1 MWKDEKFGLANK
13 ALLGLI
19 PKNGK
24 CETGDQRSFLA
35 QYDCWDEDFQHKWS
49 VDEFPVIQ
57 ICRTQQRVETRRT
70 GMYHPHSGC
79 QVVYEIS
86 GEPVFDDRTGEFL
99 GGMVVLKDVTE
110 YTTQI
115 AAQIEANEKQFEIIT
130 NFMPVMGWTASA
142 DGVHDWFSRRWY
154 DYSGLTVEQSL
165 GEGWKIPIHPD
176 DVGGCEKLW
185 SDSIQ
190 NGVEYNT
197 EHRCRRHDGKWR
209 WVLGRALP
217 FRDSFGRIIKWFGT
231 CIDIHDQVEA
241 RQEARE
247 MKEQLQRVIEHARII
262 LWAANRDNKIVL
274 FEGDMGHKLLEANNT
289 SMIGRSLEQFVN
301 KFQSPDLPQWNQAIQ
316 EVLRGNPQDEIV
328 QRAISQDRWY
338 RTLLA
343 PRWQKTRDD
352 GAGGGVC
359 IDGVVGISMDITE
372 LHDREKQLK
381 EQGEENA
388 RLTANAVAAKEASR
402 LKSQFLANMS
412 HEIRTPIASVIGM
425 SELLLHTEL
434 ANKQKEYATNIYK
447 SSNNLLTVINDILD
461 LSKVESGRL
470 DVEMVPFDIVVI
482 LEDVDEMISF
492 AAHKQGLVYKS
503 FVQSELETS
512 RVLMGDPG
520 RLRQVLINILSN
532 AVKFTPRGSVSLE
545 ATIEHRTNERI
556 MVHLTI
562 QDTGIGIDE
571 EACKRLFQPFSQAD
585 QSTARQFGGTGLG
598 LTISKRLVELMKGK
612 IQLNSKPRQG
622 TTVHISI
629 PFGVAHSRDLDLSSL
644 NWASISN
651 RIRDDAS
658 VLCEQAENITHQPAF
673 GQFNRDSSIKFLPPL
688 GASNLHREDIH
699 ILVVE
704 DK

>member
-1 MWKDEKFGLANK
+1 
-13 ALLGLI
+13 
-19 PKNGK
+19 
-24 CETGDQRSFLA
+24 
-35 QYDCWDEDFQHKWS
+35 
-49 VDEFPVIQ
+49 
-57 ICRTQQRVETRRT
+57 
-70 GMYHPHSGC
+70 
-79 QVVYEIS
+79 
-86 GEPVFDDRTGEFL
+86 
-99 GGMVVLKDVTE
+99 
-110 YTTQI
+110 
-115 AAQIEANEKQFEIIT
+115 
-130 NFMPVMGWTASA
+130 
-142 DGVHDWFSRRWY
+142 
-154 DYSGLTVEQSL
+154 
-165 GEGWKIPIHPD
+165 
-176 DVGGCEKLW
+176 
-185 SDSIQ
+185 
-190 NGVEYNT
+190 
-197 EHRCRRHDGKWR
+197 
-209 WVLGRALP
+209 
-217 FRDSFGRIIKWFGT
+217 
-231 CIDIHDQVEA
+231 
-241 RQEARE
+241 
-247 MKEQLQRVIEHARII
+247 
-262 LWAANRDNKIVL
+262 
-274 FEGDMGHKLLEANNT
+274 
-289 SMIGRSLEQFVN
+289 
-301 KFQSPDLPQWNQAIQ
+301 
-316 EVLRGNPQDEIV
+316 
-328 QRAISQDRWY
+328 
-338 RTLLA
+338 
-343 PRWQKTRDD
+343 
-352 GAGGGVC
+352 
-359 IDGVVGISMDITE
+359 
-372 LHDREKQLK
+372 
-381 EQGEENA
+381 
-388 RLTANAVAAKEASR
+388 
-402 LKSQFLANMS
+402 
-412 HEIRTPIASVIGM
+412 
-425 SELLLHTEL
+425 
-434 ANKQKEYATNIYK
+434 
-447 SSNNLLTVINDILD
+447 
-461 LSKVESGRL
+461 
-470 DVEMVPFDIVVI
+470 MVPFDIVVI

-673 GQFNRDSSIKFLPPL
+673 GQFNRDSSIKSLPPL